1 MTVRKVCVVILMV
14 LLLTASG
21 YGAPRQASKKKRIAV
36 VSSYH
41 REYLWTQET
50 NEGLC
55 EALLTLGYFDN
66 REQIAEYTKNDY
78 VETTKV
84 ILKKLWMDS
93 KRKKSTD
100 EKAQMTQTASKAIK
114 QFRPDLIFLGDDNAA
129 RYIGNQFLGSGIP
142 IVFWGV
148 NNTPVKY
155 GLVDSIRRPGH
166 NVTGVYQTGYYAESL
181 ELLKAIAPGVKT
193 FGILADAST
202 SGRSHKKKVEY
213 LARTGRLPL
222 RLVETASTDNFDTWK
237 QKALELEKKVDAIFL
252 AQYSGLK
259 DKTGDYVSAEDVANW
274 YVTHINIPEAAVQ
287 GQFVK
292 QGMLC
297 SADDSGYN
305 QGYEAAV
312 IAHDI
317 LAKGAHPATYSPRT
331 PKRGALM
338 VNRQRAKS
346 LGIAL
351 TEQMGIERYVD

>member
-1 MTVRKVCVVILMV
+1 MKTGKLGAVLFMV
-14 LLLTASG
+14 LVLTSSG
-21 YGAPRQASKKKRIAV
+21 YGAPRQALKKKRIAV

-66 REQIAEYTKNDY
+66 REQIAEYTKNDR
-78 VETTKV
+78 VETAKV

-93 KRKKSTD
+93 KRKKSKD
-100 EKAQMTQTASKAIK
+100 EKAQMTQRVSKAIN
-114 QFRPDLIFLGDDNAA
+114 QFRPDLILLGDDNAA
-129 RYIGNQFLGSGIP
+129 RYIGNQFLGSAMP

-155 GLVDSIRRPGH
+155 GLVESIKRPGH

-213 LARTGRLPL
+213 LARAGRLPL
-222 RLVETASTDNFDTWK
+222 RLVETVSTDNFDTWK
-237 QKALELEKKVDAIFL
+237 QKALELQKKVDAFFV

-259 DKTGDYVSAEDVANW
+259 DGAGNHVSAEQVADW

-305 QGYEAAV
+305 QGYEAVV

-317 LAKGAHPATYSPRT
+317 LAKGAQPATYPART

-351 TEQMGIERYVD
+351 TEEMGIERFVE

>member
-1 MTVRKVCVVILMV
+1 MKIGKLCAV
-14 LLLTASG
+14 LLMSLLLASTG
-21 YGAPRQASKKKRIAV
+21 HGAPQQAPKKKKIAV

-55 EALLTLGYFDN
+55 EALLSLGYLDN
-66 REQIAEYTKNDY
+66 REQITEYTKNDY
-78 VETTKV
+78 VETSKV
-84 ILKKLWMDS
+84 IVKKLWMDS

-100 EKAQMTQTASKAIK
+100 EKARMTQMISKEIRT
-114 QFRPDLIFLGDDNAA
+114 FRPDLIFLGDDNAA

-155 GLVDSIRRPGH
+155 GLVDSKDRPGH
-166 NVTGVYQTGYYAESL
+166 NVTGVYQTGYYVESI

-193 FGILADAST
+193 FGILADSST

-213 LARTGRLPL
+213 LARAGRLPL
-222 RLVETASTDNFDTWK
+222 RLVETASTDNFDAWK
-237 QKALELEKKVDAIFL
+237 RKALELQKKVDAFFL

-346 LGIAL
+346 LGITL
-351 TEQMGIERYVD
+351 TEKMGIERYVE